1 MIVGYLDP
9 TAGSMLIQTLI
20 AAALVIPFTLRSRIA
35 RGVERVRGSGP
46 RQGADQQ
53 PGDD

>member
-1 MIVGYLDP
+1 MIVAYLDP

-35 RGVERVRGSGP
+35 RGIDRLRGRGP
-46 RQGADQQ
+46 RQAEDQQ
-53 PGDD
+53 PRND